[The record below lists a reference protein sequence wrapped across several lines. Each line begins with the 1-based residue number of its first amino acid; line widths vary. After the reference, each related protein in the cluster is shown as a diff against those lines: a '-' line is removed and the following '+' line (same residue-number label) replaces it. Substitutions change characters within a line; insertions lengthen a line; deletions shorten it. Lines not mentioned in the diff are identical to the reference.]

1 MDITSQDRSA
11 NVRTWSSRP
20 AGRLPF
26 FLVLKSD
33 RKLSPEILV
42 QQANTFQLTI
52 DSIGEMANSGEK
64 FTHSMITANAQN
76 PLAPECDRNGC

>member
-1 MDITSQDRSA
+1 MAEKQTNGGTVPPDAQDFSSLFLDPA
-11 NVRTWSSRP
+11 LGDVRRP

-42 QQANTFQLTI
+42 QQTNTF
-52 DSIGEMANSGEK
+52 S
-64 FTHSMITANAQN
+64 
-76 PLAPECDRNGC
+76 